1 MLRRVRSL
9 GRRLG
14 DSATAVGAVFR
25 NPSLRWLE
33 LSWTS
38 WILGHWAYLIA
49 VSVYAYDQGGEKAV
63 GIVFLLRLVPAAIVS
78 PFAGLVADRLRRE
91 QVLILANVGRI
102 SLICAAAAGVI
113 LGAPPYVV
121 YALAI
126 VDAIVATP
134 VRSAQAAMMPTL
146 ARDPA
151 ELTAANAVARGVESF
166 AVFGGP
172 ALAGILLA
180 VTTTSAVF
188 LVTALML
195 AVSVIFVSF
204 IRVPHRDRPK
214 SEVEASTIVSE
225 AFAGFR
231 AIGRDPSLRVMM
243 GLFTAETAVAGAL
256 QVFIVVLALESLD
269 LGDGGVGFLNSAMG
283 IGALVGAVAALS
295 LAGVRRLSP
304 AFLVGLLLRGL
315 PLVAVGLM
323 TDSLVPVLILLAC
336 FGLGGAFV
344 DVPGLTIVQRSVPED
359 VLARVFGV
367 IQMLW
372 LSSLGIGAALA
383 PLLVSWLG
391 LDGALMATGAV
402 LPALVVLFGFKLVRI
417 DASAEPPK
425 ADELRILASVPIFTS
440 LPGLSLEHL
449 AGRLIPLRMEPGA
462 VIVRERESGDRF
474 YIVAEGEVEVS
485 EHGRMLSEI
494 GHGGYFGEIALIRDV
509 PRTATVTAKTP
520 VVLYALD
527 RDDFLAAV
535 TSHAPSSEAAEEVV
549 SSRLA
554 GIPVAGARLPA
565 G

>member
-1 MLRRVRSL
+1 MRGLRN
-9 GRRLG
+9 RLG
-14 DSATAVGAVFR
+14 GTGAAVASVFR
-25 NPSLRWLE
+25 NASLRWLQ
-33 LSWTS
+33 LSWTF

-49 VSVYAYDQGGEKAV
+49 VSVYAYDAGGEKAV

-78 PFAGLVADRLRRE
+78 PFAGLLADRFPRE
-91 QVLILANVGRI
+91 RVLIATNLGRI
-102 SLICAAAAGVI
+102 SLIGTAAAAVV
-113 LGAPPYVV
+113 LDAPPTLV

-134 VRSAQAAMMPTL
+134 VRSAQAALMPGL
-146 ARDPA
+146 AREPT

-172 ALAGILLA
+172 ALAGLLLA
-180 VTTTSAVF
+180 VTSTAAVF
-188 LVTALML
+188 IVTALMI
-195 AVSVIFVSF
+195 AVSVVFVGL
-204 IRVPHRDRPK
+204 IRVPQRDRPR

-225 AFAGFR
+225 ALAGFR

-256 QVFIVVLALESLD
+256 QVYIVVLALETLE

-283 IGALVGAVAALS
+283 IGALIGAVSALA

-304 AFLVGLLLRGL
+304 AFLAGLILRGM
-315 PLVAVGLM
+315 PLVVVGLM
-323 TDSLVPVLILLAC
+323 TDTLVPVLILLGV

-372 LSSLGIGAALA
+372 LSSIGIGAALA
-383 PLLVSWLG
+383 PFLVAWLG
-391 LDGALMATGAV
+391 LDGALIATGLV
-402 LPALVVLFGFKLVRI
+402 LPGLVVLFGLRLVRI
-417 DASAEPPK
+417 DVEAVPPR
-425 ADELRILASVPIFTS
+425 ADELRILASVPIFTP

-449 AGRLIPLRMEPGA
+449 AGRLVPLRLEPDA
-462 VIVRERESGDRF
+462 VIVREGDPGDRF
-474 YIVAEGEVEVS
+474 YIVAEGTVEVS
-485 EHGRMLSEI
+485 EHGRAIAELGPGS
-494 GHGGYFGEIALIRDV
+494 YFGEIALIRDV
-509 PRTATVTAKTP
+509 SRTATVTTRTP

-535 TSHAPSSEAAEEVV
+535 TSHAPSAEAAEEVV

>member
-1 MLRRVRSL
+1 MLRAVRSL
-9 GRRLG
+9 GSRLG
-14 DSATAVGAVFR
+14 SSGAAVAAVFR
-25 NPSLRWLE
+25 NAGLRWLE
-33 LSWTS
+33 LSWTA

-49 VSVYAYDQGGEKAV
+49 VSVYAYNEGGEKAV

-78 PFAGLVADRLRRE
+78 PFAGLLADRLRRE
-91 QVLILANVGRI
+91 QVLIFANLGRI
-102 SLICAAAAGVI
+102 SLISAAAMGVI
-113 LGAPPYVV
+113 LGAPPYLV

-134 VRSAQAAMMPTL
+134 VRSAQAALMPAL

-172 ALAGILLA
+172 ALAGLLLA
-180 VTTTSAVF
+180 VTSTGAVF
-188 LVTALML
+188 VVTALML
-195 AVSVIFVSF
+195 AVSVIFVGF
-204 IRVPHRDRPK
+204 IRVPRRARPK

-243 GLFTAETAVAGAL
+243 GLFTAETAIAGTL
-256 QVFIVVLALESLD
+256 QVYIVILALETLD

-283 IGALVGAVAALS
+283 VGALIGAVSALS

-315 PLVAVGLM
+315 PLVAVGLL
-323 TDSLVPVLILLAC
+323 TDSLVLVLILLGV

-372 LSSLGIGAALA
+372 LSSIGIGAALA
-383 PLLVSWLG
+383 PVLVGWLG
-391 LDGALMATGAV
+391 LDGALVATGLL
-402 LPALVVLFGFKLVRI
+402 LPALVVLFGFRLVRI
-417 DASAEPPK
+417 DAEAEPPQL
-425 ADELRILASVPIFTS
+425 DELRILASIPIFTP
-440 LPGLSLEHL
+440 LPGMSLEHL
-449 AGRLIPLRMEPGA
+449 AGRLVPLRQDPGTA
-462 VIVRERESGDRF
+462 IVREGDSGDRF
-474 YIVAEGEVEVS
+474 YIVAEGVVEVS
-485 EHGRMLSEI
+485 EHGRVLSELTA
-494 GHGGYFGEIALIRDV
+494 GGYFGEIALLRDV
-509 PRTATVTAKTP
+509 PRTATVTAKTA

-527 RDDFLAAV
+527 REDFLAAV
-535 TSHAPSSEAAEEVV
+535 TSHAPSAEAAEEVV